1 MDTTR
6 AGNEVCMSTIKRGEF
21 IMGDGLP
28 EAVNGKTLINVLQYS
43 RSSDDFLTLV
53 FTDGT
58 SLEIRYDWP
67 YEWELVD
74 HDVKLNENFKEN

>member
-1 MDTTR
+1 
-6 AGNEVCMSTIKRGEF
+6 MSTIKRGEF

-58 SLEIRYDWP
+58 SLEIRYDWL
-67 YEWELVD
+67 YGWELVD
-74 HDVKLNENFKEN
+74 HKIELAES

>member
-1 MDTTR
+1 MSRISHGKFTT
-6 AGNEVCMSTIKRGEF
+6 
-21 IMGDGLP
+21 GDGLP

-58 SLEIRYDWP
+58 SLEIRYDWL

-74 HDVKLNENFKEN
+74 HKIELAESRNLF